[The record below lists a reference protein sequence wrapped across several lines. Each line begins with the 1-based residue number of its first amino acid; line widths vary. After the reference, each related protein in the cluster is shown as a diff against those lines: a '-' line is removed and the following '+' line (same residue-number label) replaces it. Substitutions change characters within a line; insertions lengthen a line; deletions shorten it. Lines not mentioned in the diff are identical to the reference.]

1 MIRDRYVLLVGYASV
16 LLGLL
21 SIVLGAGLR

>member
-1 MIRDRYVLLVGYASV
+1 MTGDRYVLLAGYASV

>member
-1 MIRDRYVLLVGYASV
+1 MIRDRCVLLAGYASV

>member
-1 MIRDRYVLLVGYASV
+1 MIRDRYVLLAGYASV

>member
-1 MIRDRYVLLVGYASV
+1 MIRDRYVLLAGYASV

-21 SIVLGAGLR
+21 SIVLGARLR